1 MLKMGGDELLYRVK
15 KVINNNFVISID
27 QNGKQVVIRGLGIG
41 FQKKP
46 GEWIKDDKVEAVYR
60 IEDKVTSNKLQ
71 ELVNQVPKEYI
82 DTSTEII
89 DNIKLKLN
97 KKLNDNIYITL
108 TDHLSFAIERK
119 KLNQEYSNAL
129 LWDIKRFYDQEYKLG
144 LESLDIIEKKHKIR
158 LSDDEAGFIALHIV
172 NAELHTDM
180 NNMIKITSFMQ
191 EVLEIVRNYYNIELN
206 EDSLDFGRFITHL
219 KYFAQRLFNNK
230 PTKDTDFQLQRMI
243 RENYSKDYGCAEKIK
258 EYIKEKYNLNL
269 TGEEMMFLTIHL
281 KRISTN

>member
-1 MLKMGGDELLYRVK
+1 M
-15 KVINNNFVISID
+15 
-27 QNGKQVVIRGLGIG
+27 
-41 FQKKP
+41 
-46 GEWIKDDKVEAVYR
+46 
-60 IEDKVTSNKLQ
+60 
-71 ELVNQVPKEYI
+71 PKEYI

-89 DNIKLKLN
+89 DNIKSKLD

-119 KLNQEYSNAL
+119 KRKQEYSNVL
-129 LWDIKRFYDQEYKLG
+129 LWDIQRFYQQEYELG
-144 LESLDIIEKKHKIR
+144 KESLAIIKKNHGVE
-158 LSDDEAGFIALHIV
+158 LSNDEAGFIALHIV
-172 NAELHTDM
+172 NAELDTNM
-180 NNMIKITSFMQ
+180 SGMIKITTFMQ
-191 EVLEIVRNYYNIELN
+191 EVIDIVKNYYNIVLN

-219 KYFAQRLFNNK
+219 KYFSQRLFSNK
-230 PTKDTDFQLQRMI
+230 STKDTDFQLQRMI

>member
-1 MLKMGGDELLYRVK
+1 MYRVK
-15 KVINNNFVISID
+15 KVINNNFIISID
-27 QNGKQVVIRGLGIG
+27 QSGNQVIIRGLGIG
-41 FQKKP
+41 FKKKP
-46 GEWIKDDKVEAVYR
+46 GEWIQDDKVEAVYR
-60 IEDKVTSNKLQ
+60 IEDKATSNKLQ

-82 DTSTEII
+82 DTYTEII

-129 LWDIKRFYDQEYKLG
+129 LWDIKRFYNQEYKLG
-144 LESLDIIEKKHKIR
+144 LESLDIIEKKHNIR

-172 NAELHTDM
+172 NAELDT
-180 NNMIKITSFMQ
+180 NMSSMIEITSFMQ
-191 EVLEIVRNYYNIELN
+191 EVLEIVKNYYDIELN

-219 KYFAQRLFNNK
+219 KYFAQRLFSNK

-243 RENYSKDYGCAEKIK
+243 RENYSKDYACAEKIK
-258 EYIKEKYNLNL
+258 EYIKEKYNLDL

-281 KRISTN
+281 KRISTNE

>member
-1 MLKMGGDELLYRVK
+1 MRLLYRVK
-15 KVINNNFVISID
+15 KVINNNFISSID
-27 QNGKQVVIRGLGIG
+27 QNGNQVIIRGLGIG

-46 GEWIKDDKVEAVYR
+46 GEWINSDKVEVVYK
-60 IEDKVTSNKLQ
+60 IDDKVTSNKLQ
-71 ELVNQVPKEYI
+71 ELISQVPKEYI

-89 DNIKLKLN
+89 DNIKSKLD

-119 KLNQEYSNAL
+119 KLNQEYSNVL
-129 LWDIKRFYDQEYKLG
+129 LWDIKRFYQQEYELG
-144 LESLDIIEKKHKIR
+144 KESLSIIKKNHGIE
-158 LSDDEAGFIALHIV
+158 LSVDEAGFIALHIV
-172 NAELHTDM
+172 NAELDTNM
-180 NNMIKITSFMQ
+180 TSMIKITTFMQ
-191 EVLEIVRNYYNIELN
+191 EVIEIVRDYYEVELD

-219 KYFAQRLFNNK
+219 KYFSQRLFSNK
-230 PTKDTDFQLQRMI
+230 STKDTDFQLQRMI

>member
-1 MLKMGGDELLYRVK
+1 MYRVK
-15 KVINNNFVISID
+15 KVINNNFISSID
-27 QNGKQVVIRGLGIG
+27 QSGNQVIIRGLGIG

-46 GEWIKDDKVEAVYR
+46 GEWIKDDKVEAVYK
-60 IEDKVTSNKLQ
+60 IDDKVTSNKLQ
-71 ELVNQVPKEYI
+71 ELISQVPKEYI

-89 DNIKLKLN
+89 DNIKSKLD

-119 KLNQEYSNAL
+119 KLNQEYSNVL
-129 LWDIKRFYDQEYKLG
+129 LWDIKRFYNQEYKLG
-144 LESLDIIEKKHKIR
+144 LESLDIIEKKHNIR

-172 NAELHTDM
+172 NAELDTNM
-180 NNMIKITSFMQ
+180 SSMIKITSFMQ
-191 EVLEIVRNYYNIELN
+191 EVLEIVRNYYDIELN

-219 KYFAQRLFNNK
+219 KYFAQRLFSNK

-258 EYIKEKYNLNL
+258 EYIKEKYNLDL

>member
-1 MLKMGGDELLYRVK
+1 MYRVK
-15 KVINNNFVISID
+15 KVINNNFISSID
-27 QNGKQVVIRGLGIG
+27 QKGNQVIIRGLGIG

-46 GEWIKDDKVEAVYR
+46 GEWIKSDKVEAVYR

-71 ELVNQVPKEYI
+71 ELVSQVPKEYI

-89 DNIKLKLN
+89 DNIKSKLN

-129 LWDIKRFYDQEYKLG
+129 LWDIKRFYNEEYKLG
-144 LESLDIIEKKHKIR
+144 LESLDIVEKKHNVR

-172 NAELHTDM
+172 NAELDTNM
-180 NNMIKITSFMQ
+180 SSMIKITSFMQ
-191 EVLEIVRNYYNIELN
+191 EVIQIVRDYYDIELD

>member
-1 MLKMGGDELLYRVK
+1 M
-15 KVINNNFVISID
+15 
-27 QNGKQVVIRGLGIG
+27 GIG

-46 GEWIKDDKVEAVYR
+46 GEWIKSNKVEAVYR
-60 IEDKVTSNKLQ
+60 IDDKVTSNKLQ
-71 ELVNQVPKEYI
+71 ELISQVPKEYI

-89 DNIKLKLN
+89 DNIKSKLD

-119 KLNQEYSNAL
+119 KRKQEYSNVL
-129 LWDIKRFYDQEYKLG
+129 LWDIQRFYQQEYELG
-144 LESLDIIEKKHKIR
+144 KESLAIINKNHGVE
-158 LSDDEAGFIALHIV
+158 LSNDEAGFIALHIV
-172 NAELHTDM
+172 NAELDTNM
-180 NNMIKITSFMQ
+180 SSMIKITTFMQ
-191 EVLEIVRNYYNIELN
+191 EVIDIVKNYYNRTLN

-219 KYFAQRLFNNK
+219 KYFSQRLFSNK
-230 PTKDTDFQLQRMI
+230 STEDTDCQLQRMI

>member
-1 MLKMGGDELLYRVK
+1 MYRVK
-15 KVINNNFVISID
+15 KVINNNFISSID
-27 QNGKQVVIRGLGIG
+27 QNGKQVIIRGLGIG
-41 FQKKP
+41 FQKKT

-60 IEDKVTSNKLQ
+60 IDDKATSNKLQ
-71 ELVNQVPKEYI
+71 ELVSQVPKEYI
-82 DTSTEII
+82 DTCTEII

-119 KLNQEYSNAL
+119 KLKQEYSNAL

-144 LESLDIIEKKHKIR
+144 LESLDIIEKKHNVR

-172 NAELHTDM
+172 NAELDTNM
-180 NNMIKITSFMQ
+180 SSMIKITSFMQ
-191 EVLEIVRNYYNIELN
+191 EVLEIVRNYYDIELN

>member
-1 MLKMGGDELLYRVK
+1 M
-15 KVINNNFVISID
+15 
-27 QNGKQVVIRGLGIG
+27 
-41 FQKKP
+41 
-46 GEWIKDDKVEAVYR
+46 
-60 IEDKVTSNKLQ
+60 
-71 ELVNQVPKEYI
+71 PKEYI

-89 DNIKLKLN
+89 DNIKSKLD

-119 KLNQEYSNAL
+119 KRKQEYSNVL
-129 LWDIKRFYDQEYKLG
+129 LWDIQRFYQQEYELG
-144 LESLDIIEKKHKIR
+144 KESLSIIKKNHGVE
-158 LSDDEAGFIALHIV
+158 LSNDEAGFIALHIV
-172 NAELHTDM
+172 NAELDTNM
-180 NNMIKITSFMQ
+180 SGMIKITTFMQ
-191 EVLEIVRNYYNIELN
+191 EVIDIVKNYYNIVLN

-219 KYFAQRLFNNK
+219 KYFSQRLFSNK
-230 PTKDTDFQLQRMI
+230 STKDTDFQLQRMI

>member
-1 MLKMGGDELLYRVK
+1 MRLLYRVK
-15 KVINNNFVISID
+15 KVINNNFISSID
-27 QNGKQVVIRGLGIG
+27 QNGNQVIIRGLGIG

-46 GEWIKDDKVEAVYR
+46 GGWIKPDKVEAIYR
-60 IEDKVTSNKLQ
+60 IDDKVTSNKLQ
-71 ELVNQVPKEYI
+71 ELISQVPKEYI

-89 DNIKLKLN
+89 DNIKSKLD

-119 KLNQEYSNAL
+119 KRKQEYSNVL
-129 LWDIKRFYDQEYKLG
+129 LWDIQRFYQQEYELG
-144 LESLDIIEKKHKIR
+144 KESLSIIKKNHGVE
-158 LSDDEAGFIALHIV
+158 LSNDEAGFIALHIV
-172 NAELHTDM
+172 NAELDTNM
-180 NNMIKITSFMQ
+180 SGMIKITTFMQ
-191 EVLEIVRNYYNIELN
+191 EVIDIVKNYYNIVLN

-219 KYFAQRLFNNK
+219 KYFSQRLFSNK
-230 PTKDTDFQLQRMI
+230 STKDTDFQLQRMI

>member
-1 MLKMGGDELLYRVK
+1 MYRVK
-15 KVINNNFVISID
+15 KVINNNFIISID
-27 QNGKQVVIRGLGIG
+27 QNGKQVIIRGLGIG
-41 FQKKP
+41 FKKKP
-46 GEWIKDDKVEAVYR
+46 GEWIKEDKVEAVYK
-60 IEDKVTSNKLQ
+60 IDDKATSNKLQ

-82 DTSTEII
+82 DTCTEII

-119 KLNQEYSNAL
+119 KLKQEYSNAL

-144 LESLDIIEKKHKIR
+144 LESLDIIEKNHNVR

-172 NAELHTDM
+172 NAELHTNM
-180 NNMIKITSFMQ
+180 SSMIKITSFMQ

-219 KYFAQRLFNNK
+219 KYFAQRLFSNK

>member
-1 MLKMGGDELLYRVK
+1 MYRVK
-15 KVINNNFVISID
+15 KVINNNFISSID
-27 QNGKQVVIRGLGIG
+27 QKGNQVIIRGLGIG

-60 IEDKVTSNKLQ
+60 IEDKATSNKLQ
-71 ELVNQVPKEYI
+71 ELVSQVPKEYI
-82 DTSTEII
+82 DTCTEII
-89 DNIKLKLN
+89 DNIKSKLN

-119 KLNQEYSNAL
+119 QLKQEYSNAL
-129 LWDIKRFYDQEYKLG
+129 LWDIKRFYDEEYKLG
-144 LESLDIIEKKHKIR
+144 LESLDIVEKKHNIR

-172 NAELHTDM
+172 NAELDTNM
-180 NNMIKITSFMQ
+180 SSMIKITSFMQ
-191 EVLEIVRNYYNIELN
+191 EVIQIVRDYYDIELD

>member
-1 MLKMGGDELLYRVK
+1 MYRVK
-15 KVINNNFVISID
+15 KVINNNFISSID
-27 QNGKQVVIRGLGIG
+27 QKGNQVIIRGLGIG

-46 GEWIKDDKVEAVYR
+46 GEWIKADKVEAVYR
-60 IEDKVTSNKLQ
+60 IEDKATSNKLQ
-71 ELVNQVPKEYI
+71 ELVSQVPKEYI
-82 DTSTEII
+82 DTCTEII
-89 DNIKLKLN
+89 DNIKSKLN

-119 KLNQEYSNAL
+119 QLKQEYSNAL
-129 LWDIKRFYDQEYKLG
+129 LWDIKKFYDEEYKLG
-144 LESLDIIEKKHKIR
+144 LESLDIVEKKHNIR

-172 NAELHTDM
+172 NAELDTNM
-180 NNMIKITSFMQ
+180 SSMIKITSFMQ
-191 EVLEIVRNYYNIELN
+191 EVIQIVRDYYDIELD

>member
-1 MLKMGGDELLYRVK
+1 MYRVK
-15 KVINNNFVISID
+15 KVINNNFVSSID
-27 QNGKQVVIRGLGIG
+27 QKGNQVIIRGLGIG

-46 GEWIKDDKVEAVYR
+46 GEWIKSDKVEAVYR

-71 ELVNQVPKEYI
+71 ELVSQVPKEYI

-89 DNIKLKLN
+89 DNIKSKLN

-108 TDHLSFAIERK
+108 TDHLSFAIKRK
-119 KLNQEYSNAL
+119 ELNQEYSNAL
-129 LWDIKRFYDQEYKLG
+129 LWDIKRFYNEEYKLG
-144 LESLDIIEKKHKIR
+144 LESLDIVEKKHNIR

-172 NAELHTDM
+172 NAELDT
-180 NNMIKITSFMQ
+180 NMSSMMKITSLMQ
-191 EVLEIVRNYYNIELN
+191 EVIQIVRDYYDIELD